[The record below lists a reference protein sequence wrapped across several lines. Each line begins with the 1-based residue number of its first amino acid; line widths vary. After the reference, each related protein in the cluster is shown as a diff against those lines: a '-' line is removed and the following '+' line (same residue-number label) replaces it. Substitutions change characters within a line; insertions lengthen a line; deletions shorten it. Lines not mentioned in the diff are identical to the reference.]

1 MISCRWSFH
10 PSPHVPCRATAATQS
25 APPPDHSNIAVRS
38 LKPWTKWVKDGA
50 MPLLLPKRTNFS
62 VRFNNRK
69 TVSVSPYSHRESH
82 LWDIYR
88 YIYIYL
94 LFEWNQLMKCLLNSQ
109 IWKEIPFYQPS
120 FWVPMSN
127 FQGGPAQKNIQT
139 IRVWWRMPFPIV
151 LSFVLLNMRPGP
163 ASFFLLHFSFNDG
176 LLAPKQKSLMWN

>member
-1 MISCRWSFH
+1 M
-10 PSPHVPCRATAATQS
+10 CRAV
-25 APPPDHSNIAVRS
+25 PPRRLS
-38 LKPWTKWVKDGA
+38 
-50 MPLLLPKRTNFS
+50 LLLLRIIPTSQSEASNRGRNGWRMEPCHFCYRKGPIFPS
-62 VRFNNRK
+62 VLTTGKLFLFPHTLIGNRI
-69 TVSVSPYSHRESH
+69 YEIFI
-82 LWDIYR
+82 DI